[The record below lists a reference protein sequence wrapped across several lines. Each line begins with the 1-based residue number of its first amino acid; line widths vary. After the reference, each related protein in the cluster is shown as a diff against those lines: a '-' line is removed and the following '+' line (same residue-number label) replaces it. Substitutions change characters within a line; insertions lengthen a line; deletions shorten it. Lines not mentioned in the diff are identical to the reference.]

1 MKNVKKTIKASY
13 QNKTICAKGSLKR
26 SIRVNGE
33 LELEVKKTKGK
44 GVKDR
49 QLKWTV
55 EDSSVLAF
63 EDMEDALYLSR
74 MAKTVYLVH
83 RRDTFR
89 ANAALQEAVQKTEN
103 IVLVTNAVPTEIT
116 GEKRV
121 ETLKL
126 LHGGSPEELSLDGV
140 FVAIGSVPNT
150 SLLEGVA
157 ELDSSGYVQAG
168 EDGRTSVEGL
178 FAAGD
183 VRTKALRQVITAA
196 ADGANCVASAEKY
209 LLENRG

>member
-1 MKNVKKTIKASY
+1 MIGGGDTA
-13 QNKTICAKGSLKR
+13 L
-26 SIRVNGE
+26 
-33 LELEVKKTKGK
+33 
-44 GVKDR
+44 
-49 QLKWTV
+49 
-55 EDSSVLAF
+55 
-63 EDMEDALYLSR
+63 EDALYLSR

-103 IVLVTNAVPTEIT
+103 IVLVTDAVPTEIT

-126 LHGGSPEELSLDGV
+126 LRGGSPEELSLDGV

-150 SLLEGVA
+150 SLLEGFA

-178 FAAGD
+178 FAAGTCGQRHCAGNHSGGGRCKLCGFCGKIS
-183 VRTKALRQVITAA
+183 VGKQRIKMVM
-196 ADGANCVASAEKY
+196 K
-209 LLENRG
+209 

>member
-1 MKNVKKTIKASY
+1 M
-13 QNKTICAKGSLKR
+13 
-26 SIRVNGE
+26 
-33 LELEVKKTKGK
+33 
-44 GVKDR
+44 
-49 QLKWTV
+49 
-55 EDSSVLAF
+55 
-63 EDMEDALYLSR
+63 
-74 MAKTVYLVH
+74 
-83 RRDTFR
+83 
-89 ANAALQEAVQKTEN
+89 
-103 IVLVTNAVPTEIT
+103 
-116 GEKRV
+116 

-196 ADGANCVASAEKY
+196 ADGANCVASAENTCWKTEDKDGDEMKIERCKQMY
-209 LLENRG
+209 

>member
-1 MKNVKKTIKASY
+1 MAVRKNF
-13 QNKTICAKGSLKR
+13 R
-26 SIRVNGE
+26 
-33 LELEVKKTKGK
+33 
-44 GVKDR
+44 
-49 QLKWTV
+49 WT
-55 EDSSVLAF
+55 
-63 EDMEDALYLSR
+63 
-74 MAKTVYLVH
+74 
-83 RRDTFR
+83 
-89 ANAALQEAVQKTEN
+89 ALQEAVQKTEN

-126 LHGGSPEELSLDGV
+126 LHNGSPEELSLDGV

>member
-1 MKNVKKTIKASY
+1 M
-13 QNKTICAKGSLKR
+13 
-26 SIRVNGE
+26 
-33 LELEVKKTKGK
+33 
-44 GVKDR
+44 
-49 QLKWTV
+49 
-55 EDSSVLAF
+55 
-63 EDMEDALYLSR
+63 
-74 MAKTVYLVH
+74 
-83 RRDTFR
+83 
-89 ANAALQEAVQKTEN
+89 QKTEN

-126 LHGGSPEELSLDGV
+126 LQGGSPEELLLDGV